1 MNALVITETMRFF
14 RSYGLK
20 CDEKLIEEWLE
31 TTIPSTK
38 TFDYQVSED
47 DLYAFNEWCRW
58 KGTAYENGIDD
69 KTKIVRLL
77 DEINELKCELSLLKK
92 EKERLEGKLEI
103 F

>member
-1 MNALVITETMRFF
+1 MNALVLTETIKFF

-20 CDEKLIEEWLE
+20 CDERLVEEWLE
-31 TTIPSTK
+31 TTPDTK
-38 TFDYQVSED
+38 IFNFQVSED
-47 DLYAFNEWCRW
+47 DLYDFNEWCRW
-58 KGTAYENGIDD
+58 KGTACENGIDD
-69 KTKIVRLL
+69 KTKIARLL